1 MTHLPSST
9 FGASAIPLRR
19 DLSLRTLRESTWI
32 SLCHASTLIS
42 LSILLIALILLA
54 RAGWT
59 ALDFNFFFAPWQHQ
73 KISEGGIIQAII
85 GSLYLGIGVLIISF
99 PLGIGTAIFL
109 TEYSPDRA
117 ARRTVQLAIRNLA
130 GVPSIV
136 YGLFGLALFVQILN
150 FGSSLLSAICTL
162 SAMTLPWV
170 ITASVEALKAVP
182 QKFRES
188 SLALGATHWQTTRKV
203 VLPAGMPGCLTGGII
218 SMARAL
224 GETAPII
231 LVGATFF
238 LSGFPHSPFDRFMA
252 LPYHTFILAT
262 QHASPEAPAAAAGTA
277 LVLLLLTFLLSAGA
291 MVIRWRLRRLKV
303 W

>member
-1 MTHLPSST
+1 MRFLPYSLSGKSS
-9 FGASAIPLRR
+9 IPLRR
-19 DLSLRTLRESTWI
+19 DSVRSIREGVWI
-32 SLCHASTLIS
+32 SLCHASTVLS
-42 LSILLIALILLA
+42 LSILVIALFLLA
-54 RAGWT
+54 RAGWSV
-59 ALDFNFFFAPWQHQ
+59 LDVDFFFGTWQHRN
-73 KISEGGIIQAII
+73 IAEGGIAQAIM
-85 GSLYLGIGVLIISF
+85 GSLYLGLGVLFISF

-109 TEYSPDRA
+109 TEYSADRT

-130 GVPSIV
+130 GVPSVV
-136 YGLFGLALFVQILN
+136 YGLFGLTLFVQLLN
-150 FGSSLLSAICTL
+150 FGSSLLAAICTL

-170 ITASVEALKAVP
+170 ITASVEALEAVP
-182 QKFRES
+182 QKFRDS
-188 SLALGATHWQTTRKV
+188 SLALGATHWQTTRRI

-238 LSGFPHSPFDRFMA
+238 LSGFPGSPFDRFMA

-262 QHASPEAPAAAAGTA
+262 QHASPDAPATAAGTA
-277 LVLLLLTFLLSAGA
+277 LILLLLTFILSAGA
-291 MVIRWRLRRLKV
+291 ILLRWRLRRQKV